1 LRVFNLIKQNQITL
15 EITLDKHSAN
25 QASVK
30 IKLNEA
36 DYQPKVD
43 AKLKDYVKKAN
54 IKGFRPGKAPVS
66 MVKRMYGTS
75 VMVEEINNLLS
86 TSLNDYLK
94 SQPFKILGDPLPV
107 IEDADKIDWNEQKEF
122 EFQYKIGFV
131 EDVKVNLD
139 GKLEATAYNIK
150 MDEKEVDNTIENLR
164 SQYGK
169 MTNPE
174 ISEENDFLYGDLKS
188 EDGAFEKTLSLP
200 LSKVEKKS
208 LKKFLG
214 LKKDDSVDFEPS
226 KVIKEDLA
234 STLGISEEE
243 ANDLKGKFTFTVQN
257 INRTEL
263 AELNQEFFDKLFGE
277 GQVNSEE
284 EMREKVR
291 SIMSENYNK
300 ELKVFSDEKIKEK
313 LISNANIELPE
324 SFLKEWL
331 LRANEGKVTEDQVEQ
346 EYPIYAKQLSW
357 TIISNAIAKDND
369 IQAEHEDVIE
379 KTKEMIREQFASSGL
394 GAQLEASMDLFV
406 DNYLKGNEGQNYMQM
421 LTSVQN
427 DKVLAYVKE
436 KAAIKEEEIGVDKF
450 QDLLAN

>member
-1 LRVFNLIKQNQITL
+1 M

-43 AKLKDYVKKAN
+43 AKLKDYAKKAV

-75 VMVEEINNLLS
+75 VLVDEINNILS
-86 TSLNDYLK
+86 SSLNDYLK
-94 SQPFKILGDPLPV
+94 SQTFRILGDPLPV
-107 IEDADKIDWNEQKEF
+107 IEDADKINWETQKEF
-122 EFQYKIGFV
+122 DFEYKIGFV
-131 EDVKVNLD
+131 EDVKVELGD
-139 GKLEATAYNIK
+139 QLEATSYSID
-150 MDEKEVDNTIENLR
+150 MDEKEVENTIENLR

-174 ISEENDFLYGDLKS
+174 TSEENDFLYGDLKA
-188 EDGAFEKTLSLP
+188 EDGSFEKTFSLP
-200 LSKVEKKS
+200 LSKVDGRS
-208 LKKFLG
+208 LKKFIG
-214 LKKDDSVDFEPS
+214 LKKGDVVELDPS
-226 KVIKEDLA
+226 KAIKEDLV
-234 STLGISEEE
+234 STVGVSEEE
-243 ANDLKGKFTFTVQN
+243 AAKLSGKFTFTVQN

-277 GQVNSEE
+277 GQVDSEE
-284 EMREKVR
+284 ALKNKVR
-291 SIMSENYNK
+291 EIMAENYNK
-300 ELKVFSDEKIKEK
+300 ELKVFSDEKLKDK
-313 LISNANIELPE
+313 LIASANIDLPE
-324 SFLKEWL
+324 VFLKEWL
-331 LRANEGKVTEDQVEQ
+331 LRANDGKVTAEQVEK

-357 TIISNAIAKDND
+357 TIISNELASANE

-394 GAQLEASMDLFV
+394 GAQLEASMDMFV

-427 DKVLAYVKE
+427 DKVLAFVKE
-436 KAAIKEEEIGVDKF
+436 KANVKEEKITVDKF